1 MSTSSLSVGATSAA
15 PITIQGLASGLETSA
30 IINALMQAEREPVTH
45 LSAQQAKVKAAE
57 SELQS
62 VQSALQKLAQEGS
75 ELAVSGAFESTQAA
89 SSNEPARVSATAS
102 DGAAVGGYE
111 VEVTQL
117 ANSAQ
122 RTFAFTSPSK
132 AQTVSIDGHEFQL
145 SAGESAKQLASA
157 INGSSS
163 ATVYAVVLEG
173 GQLVLSDR
181 ATGKSSEF
189 IHVSGEALTEVPE
202 TAKEGR
208 NAIFK
213 VDGVEGSSSSNT
225 VADAIPGVTL
235 TLGGL
240 TANGP
245 VTIDVQP
252 PGLEA
257 SVVEAKLQ
265 AFISLYNSTVETI
278 QTQLSTRPPSNPSSS
293 EYSIGTLFADPE
305 LTNLLDDM
313 RTSMY
318 EPIKGLEADMSSPFD
333 IGVSTGAPSSG
344 GSSQAS
350 LEGLLT
356 LDPAKLAEAVQ
367 SNPAGVQKMLT
378 QFSQGLQLTIEGVSA
393 AGGTME
399 ARINGDASQ
408 VTQLQSQISSLDEI
422 LLVREKAL
430 QQTYAQLE
438 GVLAQNT
445 NQDNYLI
452 EQAEALSN
460 SKS

>member
-1 MSTSSLSVGATSAA
+1 MSSSPLSVGSTSGA
-15 PITIQGLASGLETSA
+15 PITVQGLASGLETSA

-62 VQSALQKLAQEGS
+62 VQSALQTLAQESS
-75 ELAVSGAFESTQAA
+75 ELALSGAFESKQQV

-111 VEVTQL
+111 VQVTQL

-122 RTFAFTSPSK
+122 RTFAFTSPGK
-132 AQTVSIDGHEFQL
+132 ASTISIDGQEFNL
-145 SAGESAKQLASA
+145 SAGETAKQLASA
-157 INGSSS
+157 VNGSSS
-163 ATVYAVVLEG
+163 ATVYAVVLEDG
-173 GQLVLSDR
+173 DLVLSDR

-189 IHVSGEALTEVPE
+189 IQVSGEALTEVAG
-202 TAKEGR
+202 TAREGR
-208 NAIFK
+208 DAIFK
-213 VDGVEGSSSSNT
+213 IDGVEGSSSSNT
-225 VADAIPGVTL
+225 VTDAIPGVTL

-240 TANGP
+240 TSNGP

-252 PGLEA
+252 PGLEV
-257 SVVEAKLQ
+257 SGVEAKLQ
-265 AFISLYNSTVETI
+265 AFIQLYNSTVETI
-278 QTQLSTRPPSNPSSS
+278 QTQLATRPPANPSSS
-293 EYSIGTLFADPE
+293 EYGVGTLFADPE

-313 RTSMY
+313 RASMY
-318 EPIKGLEADMSSPFD
+318 EPLKGLEAEMSSPFD
-333 IGVSTGAPSSG
+333 IGVSTGAPSG
-344 GSSQAS
+344 GGASQSS

-356 LDPAKLAEAVQ
+356 LEPAKLAEAIQ
-367 SNPAGVQKMLT
+367 ANPSGVQKMLA
-378 QFSQGLQLTIEGVSA
+378 QFSQGLQLTIEDVSA

-430 QQTYAQLE
+430 QETYAQLE

-452 EQAEALSN
+452 EQAEALS
-460 SKS
+460 KAKG